1 MFAPKWKK
9 EAKLLDKAAKKFL
22 NYKRDL
28 LDEQQ
33 IAEIESRRS
42 DLSKFKQHAKTL
54 YPATRRRVL
63 LRKTLK

>member
-28 LDEQQ
+28 LDDQQ
-33 IAEIESRRS
+33 IDEINSRRADVAPMLCS
-42 DLSKFKQHAKTL
+42 LFAFPQD
-54 YPATRRRVL
+54 PCNL
-63 LRKTLK
+63 L